1 MYQNQ
6 NLNRAKIIKLV
17 EKTKENLHNTEFG
30 NNAGIWLLN
39 LRQQKEK
46 TDKLNFIKMK
56 KIVHQ
61 QTLSHGWEENLQNGR
76 KYWQIIYLIRD

>member
-6 NLNRAKIIKLV
+6 NLNRAKIIKFV

-30 NNAGIWLLN
+30 NNSGIWLLN

-76 KYWQIIYLIRD
+76 KHWQIIYLIRD